1 MRNVFNGQLLYSE
14 NMRML
19 KLIIRLHSIHH
30 LQIQS
35 IKLANLPN
43 LIEVSRS
50 KEKSGLSMSHD
61 Q

>member
-1 MRNVFNGQLLYSE
+1 MRDVFHRQLLYSE
-14 NMRML
+14 DMRML

-35 IKLANLPN
+35 IRLANLPN
-43 LIEVSRS
+43 LIEVNRSR
-50 KEKSGLSMSHD
+50 EKSGLSMSHD

>member
-1 MRNVFNGQLLYSE
+1 MKDIFDRELFDSK
-14 NMRML
+14 NMLML
-19 KLIIRLHSIHH
+19 KLVIRLHVFHH

-43 LIEVSRS
+43 LIDVKRS
-50 KEKSGLSMSHD
+50 MEKSGLSISQD